1 MGLVGKGSKP
11 TVFDEGA
18 LVDAGVEVEVDFT
31 PRIAITEFRFACALS
46 ISSDDLGLFF
56 VGSVNFELL
65 KCARTTAAE
74 NLLALSVLVQ
84 K

>member
-31 PRIAITEFRFACALS
+31 PRIAIT
-46 ISSDDLGLFF
+46 
-56 VGSVNFELL
+56 
-65 KCARTTAAE
+65 
-74 NLLALSVLVQ
+74 
-84 K
+84 